1 MSNPL
6 EACWRSSKRG
16 EKMVLTTPSTSA
28 LILSNLGIYVI
39 CDSACDRS
47 QSSGDRIVIREI
59 NAWILIKIVTTH
71 LELAVF
77 SDPGTE
83 DFRYNR
89 IGHLKIFV
97 SGHPVATYNL
107 FSLKWDA
114 SFWKSNV
121 YLFRHVPCS
130 FF

>member
-39 CDSACDRS
+39 CDSAC
-47 QSSGDRIVIREI
+47 EI